1 MQAKHIFNIGLSVL
15 VILTIIFASIS
26 NCEVYAV
33 MTGCLAF
40 HIIIWILSAI
50 IVVGIMR
57 NKADDDCV
65 WFRELAWENN
75 FYRFIKIRKWK
86 RHLPTYAP
94 QYYDF
99 KYMPHENLLGIISQ
113 TEVVHEVAALLSLLS
128 LLGIR
133 WFGNVPIFIS
143 LAAIDFI
150 INIIYVC
157 LQRYNRI
164 RLRILI
170 KPFLNKQYCY
180 EIR

>member
-1 MQAKHIFNIGLSVL
+1 MQVKHIFNIGLSVL

-26 NCEVYAV
+26 KCEVYAV

-57 NKADDDCV
+57 NKADDDCI
-65 WFRELAWENN
+65 WFRELPWEKG
-75 FYRFIKIRKWK
+75 FYRFIKIRMWK

-99 KYMPHENLLGIISQ
+99 KSMPHENLLGIISQ

-128 LLGIR
+128 LFGIR
-133 WFGNVPIFIS
+133 WFGNVPIFVS

-157 LQRYNRI
+157 LQRYNRM
-164 RLRILI
+164 RLRALI
-170 KPFLNKQYCY
+170 KRGNSND
-180 EIR
+180 